1 MKSYSLRSLCIEPG
15 EKKFL
20 FCKMY
25 NENELLKLLLP
36 EYSMDQTQKL
46 GTRQKVDEFELEK

>member
-1 MKSYSLRSLCIEPG
+1 
-15 EKKFL
+15 
-20 FCKMY
+20 MY